1 MKMSI
6 FTKKKDA
13 IVSKGLQAFANF
25 IINDYGK
32 IIDFAVNSNDKT
44 ISLNVL
50 LKGENE
56 DIKITVFNYSII
68 TDDKKTY
75 LQFDNI
81 MTSREWLN
89 ILCKNKLS
97 DIYKENKIQWFL
109 VNRFLTIA
117 VFRCMLRSHISTF
130 WI

>member
-1 MKMSI
+1 MSI

-32 IIDFAVNSNDKT
+32 IIDFTVNSNDKT
-44 ISLNVL
+44 ISLNIL

-97 DIYKENKIQWFL
+97 DIYKENKIQIPGY
-109 VNRFLTIA
+109 IA
-117 VFRCMLRSHISTF
+117 TSINIIL
-130 WI
+130 

>member
-1 MKMSI
+1 MVKNISMKMSI

-32 IIDFAVNSNDKT
+32 IIDFTVNSNDKT
-44 ISLNVL
+44 ISLNIL

-97 DIYKENKIQWFL
+97 DIYKENKIQIPGY
-109 VNRFLTIA
+109 IA
-117 VFRCMLRSHISTF
+117 TPINIIL
-130 WI
+130 

>member
-1 MKMSI
+1 MSI

-13 IVSKGLQAFANF
+13 IVSKGLQALANF

-32 IIDFAVNSNDKT
+32 IIDFTVNSNDKT
-44 ISLNVL
+44 ISLNIL

-56 DIKITVFNYSII
+56 DIKITFFNYSII

-75 LQFDNI
+75 LQFDSI

-97 DIYKENKIQWFL
+97 DIYKENKIQIPGY
-109 VNRFLTIA
+109 IA
-117 VFRCMLRSHISTF
+117 TPINIIL
-130 WI
+130 

>member
-6 FTKKKDA
+6 FTKKKDT

-68 TDDKKTY
+68 IDDKKTY
-75 LQFDNI
+75 LQFDSI
-81 MTSREWLN
+81 MTSREWLH
-89 ILCKNKLS
+89 ILCKKKLS
-97 DIYKENKIQWFL
+97 DIYKENKIQIPGY
-109 VNRFLTIA
+109 IA
-117 VFRCMLRSHISTF
+117 TPINIIL
-130 WI
+130 